1 MSNIQPIIS
10 VIIPVYNVKDY
21 LADCVDSIL
30 RQTVRELEIILVDD
44 GSTDGSA
51 ELCDAYEKSDERI
64 FVLHQKNAGLGPARN
79 AGLQIAKASWI
90 AFVDSDDYVQNDMY
104 EQLLHAACEQK
115 AAMAVCG
122 YFEVHGTR
130 LERFPRKNIPECLT
144 AKEAIE
150 QSLTEGSF
158 GCFAWNKLY
167 KAELWSNIRFP
178 EPNCAYE
185 DMAIM
190 YRVFEKAARIS
201 YLNKPL
207 YYYRQRKGS
216 ITHNVSFNRQRFVIF
231 DHYRVLLEHAHAHH
245 YEEDELIQ
253 SSVLLQTLRF
263 YALLDGN
270 RKQFAED
277 RAMLREKARSLK
289 QFLSSDM
296 IPLPK
301 KVLLQM
307 MLWGV
312 PVNMVYSVAKKIK
325 QVFVHG

>member
-1 MSNIQPIIS
+1 MSNVLPVIS
-10 VIIPVYNVKDY
+10 VVIPVYNVKDY
-21 LADCVDSIL
+21 LLDCVNSIL
-30 RQTVRELEIILVDD
+30 RQTVQELEIILVDD

-51 ELCDAYEKSDERI
+51 ELCDSCAKNDERI
-64 FVLHQKNAGLGPARN
+64 RVLHQKNAGLGPARN
-79 AGLQIAKASWI
+79 AGLRIAKAPWI
-90 AFVDSDDYVQNDMY
+90 AFVDSDDYLQNDMY
-104 EQLLHAACEQK
+104 EQLLRTACEQK
-115 AAMAVCG
+115 TALVVCG

-167 KAELWSNIRFP
+167 KAELWSDIRFP

-190 YRVFEKAARIS
+190 YRVFEKACRVS
-201 YLNKPL
+201 YMDKPL

-216 ITHNVSFNRQRFVIF
+216 ITHNASFNRQRFVIF
-231 DHYRVLLEHAHAHH
+231 DHYEVLLEHAHRH
-245 YEEDELIQ
+245 YYEMDELIQ
-253 SSVLLQTLRF
+253 SSVLLQALRF

-270 RKQFAED
+270 RNQVGRD
-277 RAMLREKARSLK
+277 RTMLREKVRNLR

-301 KVLLQM
+301 KILLRM
-307 MLWGV
+307 MLMGV
-312 PVNMVYSVAKKIK
+312 PVNMAYSTAKKIK